1 MNFFF
6 RCEIA
11 SVSGCDAFIDS
22 GKVHLL
28 QRKVLFNRFFDQ
40 LRAISSLLLRQGIQL
55 LNLHAPGAETYA
67 DAGLRFRHSA
77 IVLQCKTEKYKSNLE
92 TSF

>member
-1 MNFFF
+1 
-6 RCEIA
+6 
-11 SVSGCDAFIDS
+11 
-22 GKVHLL
+22 
-28 QRKVLFNRFFDQ
+28 
-40 LRAISSLLLRQGIQL
+40 LLLRQGIQL